1 MREEFHPPPPPHKR
15 DFPTTSWTLIR
26 KVQQGSEADARR
38 AMENICR
45 SYWYPIY
52 AFARRSGFNTHDA
65 EDVTQWFFQDMIT
78 SESLQR
84 AREDRGHLRTFM
96 LAMLKR
102 IITLRRRS
110 ENAAKRGGGREAT
123 VSFDELE
130 AEEWY
135 QHEPAEIT
143 DPELL
148 FDRAW
153 AEGVLKS
160 AEAKLRNE
168 WSSSDDLEM
177 FDALSEFLP
186 LGDNATPYPAVAA
199 RLRIEQPTLRL
210 QIHRLRKRYAKLI
223 EAEIAQTVDGPNE
236 LKTEREH
243 LMATI
248 GR

>member
-1 MREEFHPPPPPHKR
+1 MKEDSQSPGPPRKP

-26 KVQQGSEADARR
+26 KVQQGSEADAHR
-38 AMENICR
+38 AMEAICR

-65 EDVTQWFFQDMIT
+65 EDVTQLFFADVIS
-78 SESLQR
+78 SESLRR
-84 AREDRGHLRTFM
+84 ARAERGHLRSFM

-110 ENAAKRGGGREAT
+110 EGAAKRGGGREAT
-123 VSFDELE
+123 VSFDDLE

-135 QHEPAEIT
+135 QSEPADVT
-143 DPELL
+143 DPDRL

-160 AEAKLRNE
+160 AEAKMRAE
-168 WSSSDDLEM
+168 WSCSDDLKIY
-177 FDALSEFLP
+177 DALSEFLP
-186 LGDNATPYPAVAA
+186 LGENATPYAEVAA

-223 EAEIAQTVDGPNE
+223 EVEIAQTVEGPEE
-236 LKTEREH
+236 LKAELTH
-243 LMATI
+243 LMAAM